1 MALDPEHEVSK
12 DLSTID
18 TSPLP
23 THARGPS
30 QIVAHG
36 GYGGVGDE
44 TSSSEDDSSSAM
56 SVSKQVELEAGH
68 AIKYRTCS
76 WQKVCLLDFSHR
88 FHCDE

>member
-1 MALDPEHEVSK
+1 MALDREHGVSK

-23 THARGPS
+23 AHARGPS
-30 QIVAHG
+30 QIFTQG
-36 GYGGVGDE
+36 GYGGTGDE
-44 TSSSEDDSSSAM
+44 TSGSEDDSSSAM

-76 WQKVCLLDFSHR
+76 WQKVCLLNFSHR
-88 FHCDE
+88 IHCDE